1 MAGRVGA
8 SSEAIQLHQK
18 ILNLRQ
24 KATHVEQKDDFVG
37 RHWPDLG
44 QMRSLRQQN
53 SLGDRETKRLPF
65 GSKT

>member
-8 SSEAIQLHQK
+8 SSEAVPLHQK

-37 RHWPDLG
+37 RYWPDLG
-44 QMRSLRQQN
+44 KMRSLCQQD
-53 SLGDRETKRLPF
+53 S
-65 GSKT
+65 S